1 MYAPWC
7 AHCKRLDPV
16 WAHVAQHLYA
26 TSIKVG
32 RVDCTRFT
40 NVAQNFKIRG
50 FPTILL
56 YVYHLLFI
64 FFNNQVS
71 RCPHFQGP

>member
-7 AHCKRLDPV
+7 AHCKRLDPI
-16 WAHVAQHLYA
+16 WGHVAQHLYA
-26 TSIKVG
+26 TSIRVG

-40 NVAQNFKIRG
+40 NVAHNFKVRG

-56 YVYHLLFI
+56 QVYNKFI
-64 FFNNQVS
+64 IIIIVIVDY
-71 RCPHFQGP
+71 